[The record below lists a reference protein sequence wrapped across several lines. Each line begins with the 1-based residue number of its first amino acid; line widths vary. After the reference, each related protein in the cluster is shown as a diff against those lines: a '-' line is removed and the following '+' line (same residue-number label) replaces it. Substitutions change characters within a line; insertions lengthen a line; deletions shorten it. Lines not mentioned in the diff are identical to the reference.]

1 MRRADVFA
9 MKSSPAWRRLAAG
22 LALSLATPSGHS
34 AVTNRVTTTS
44 ASGQFIAHAPNALWS
59 SAVCAF
65 GEQIKRQ
72 WRQRLDLPDAWRD
85 PILLIILDREADASG
100 NPSVR
105 SEFFQFGARLKYQI
119 TLVVPPPI
127 EDSILASAIVE
138 TLCAEVANRD
148 QSRTSG
154 TPYTGAPIPVW
165 LVEGLAQ
172 TVVGRPDQLL
182 ALVQRNANGSHP
194 QEAMDVMRITRLPD
208 AAAERALYRA
218 NAWLLTESF
227 LQLPNGVRKMQQLL
241 IELGATKTFARAF
254 DAVYGNNFLDPPALE
269 KWWSLQQ
276 AECVVTT
283 VAENLSMDETVH
295 RLDALLTVEI
305 EPRPPFRQLW
315 RSYEQPWIKPWL
327 QDRIAGLETLRGR
340 AHPLYRPVIA
350 AYMEACAQLLDSKIN
365 RFRRATREA
374 DRLSDQADQRSRQI
388 QETLDRIERAYAPA
402 GTNAFQDFFRTLDR
416 LEKFEQQRR
425 NPISDYLDKFVQ

>member
-1 MRRADVFA
+1 
-9 MKSSPAWRRLAAG
+9 MKSCPAWRWLAAG
-22 LALSLATPSGHS
+22 LVLGLATPSGN
-34 AVTNRVTTTS
+34 AADTNRVSTTS
-44 ASGQFIAHAPNALWS
+44 SSGQFIAHAPNALLS
-59 SAVCAF
+59 SAACAF

-85 PILLIILDREADASG
+85 PIVLDIRDRTADVSG
-100 NPSVR
+100 DPSVR
-105 SEFFQFGARLKYQI
+105 SQFFQFGTRLNYQI

-127 EDSILASAIVE
+127 EDSSLASAIVK

-148 QSRTSG
+148 QPRTSG
-154 TPYTGAPIPVW
+154 APYTGARMPVW
-165 LVEGLAQ
+165 LVEGVTQ
-172 TVVGRPDQLL
+172 TIVGRPDQLL
-182 ALVQRNANGSHP
+182 TLVQRNATGSRP
-194 QEAMDVMRITRLPD
+194 QQAMDVMRVTGLPD
-208 AAAERALYRA
+208 DAAERTLYRA

-241 IELGATKTFARAF
+241 VELGATKTFARAF
-254 DAVYGNNFLDPPALE
+254 DAVYGDTFPDTAALE

-276 AECVVTT
+276 AGSAGTA
-283 VAENLSMDETVH
+283 VAENFAVAETVH

-315 RSYEQPWIKPWL
+315 RSYEQPWVKQWL
-327 QDRIAGLETLRGR
+327 QDRIASLETLRGR
-340 AHPLYRPVIA
+340 SHPLYRPVIA

-365 RFRRATREA
+365 RFRRAAREA
-374 DRLSDQADQRSRQI
+374 DRLSDQVNQQSRQI
-388 QETLDRIERAYAPA
+388 QETLDRAERAYAPA
-402 GTNAFQDFFRTLDR
+402 GTNTFQDFFRTLDR

>member
-1 MRRADVFA
+1 
-9 MKSSPAWRRLAAG
+9 MKSRSVWRWLAAG
-22 LALSLATPSGHS
+22 VALGMVVPLGA
-34 AVTNRVTTTS
+34 AADTNRVTTTS
-44 ASGQFIAHAPNALWS
+44 ASGQFIAHAPNALLS
-59 SAVCAF
+59 SVVCAF

-85 PILLIILDREADASG
+85 PIVIVIRDRPADASG
-100 NPSVR
+100 DPPVR
-105 SEFFQFGARLKYQI
+105 SEFFQFGTRLKYQI

-127 EDSILASAIVE
+127 EDNVLASAIVE

-148 QSRTSG
+148 QPWTSG
-154 TPYTGAPIPVW
+154 APHTGAPIPAW
-165 LVEGLAQ
+165 LVEGVTQ
-172 TVVGRPDQLL
+172 TIVGRPDQLL
-182 ALVQRNANGSHP
+182 TLVRRNANGSRP
-194 QEAMDVMRITRLPD
+194 QQAMDVMRITRLPD
-208 AAAERALYRA
+208 DAAERALYRA

-227 LQLPNGVRKMQQLL
+227 LQLPHGVRKMQQLL

-254 DAVYGNNFLDPPALE
+254 DGVYGDNFPDTPALE

-276 AECVVTT
+276 AGCAVTT
-283 VAENLSMDETVH
+283 VAENLTMDETVH

-350 AYMEACAQLLDSKIN
+350 AYMEAGAQLLDSKIN

-374 DRLSDQADQRSRQI
+374 DWLSTQADQRSRKI
-388 QETLDRIERAYAPA
+388 QETLDRAERAYAPA
-402 GTNAFQDFFRTLDR
+402 GTNTFQDFFRTLDR